1 MRLMTKCPECGV
13 DKEEVAKDLDK
24 LENLIKM
31 LMNVMNKDE
40 QLNNWSSKLGDMVKK
55 MEEDKDA

>member
-1 MRLMTKCPECGV
+1 MTKCPECGV

-31 LMNVMNKDE
+31 LMKALDDKDRMK
-40 QLNNWSSKLGDMVKK
+40 NWSDTLGDMVKK
-55 MEEDKDA
+55 MDEDKDA